1 MGLATQ
7 PLYDMALAEVGGG
20 TGNSRFNA
28 AFVNA
33 VNFALD
39 ELADEIDESSRFA
52 HISSVNSTI
61 SNMSSDRGY
70 ILYAGII
77 YYLMRMGQRSS
88 DPKVATLVFNDSKN
102 RWDDGKANYWM
113 RKLNDC
119 QAVSSSDITKLGSV
133 TT

>member
-20 TGNSRFNA
+20 SGNSRFST
-28 AFVNA
+28 AFINA
-33 VNFALD
+33 VNFAID
-39 ELADEIDESSRFA
+39 ELADEIDSATRFA

-61 SNMSSDRGY
+61 SGIDADRGY
-70 ILYAGII
+70 IIYAGII

-102 RWDDGKANYWM
+102 RWDEGKGNYWM
-113 RKLNDC
+113 RRLNDC
-119 QAVSSSDITKLGSV
+119 QAVTTSDITKLGSV